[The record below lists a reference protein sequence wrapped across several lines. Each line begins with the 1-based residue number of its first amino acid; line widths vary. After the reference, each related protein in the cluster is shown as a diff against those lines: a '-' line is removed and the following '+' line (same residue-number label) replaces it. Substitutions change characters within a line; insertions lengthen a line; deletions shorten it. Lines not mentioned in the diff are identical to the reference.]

1 MDILIYYGLRAIA
14 GVIVFTLFEYCKV
27 VVTTLQGDNT
37 PKQKGKILPNPLKFV
52 EPIGFL
58 IYVFTGYGW
67 SNPAETSPFM
77 YKNRKV
83 GNLLTYGSPI
93 VLCII
98 LGKILALIS
107 GIIPNAVAVV
117 SLAKAFVSIGVFNI
131 IPVYPMAGSW
141 ILRNFISPNSAMKY
155 SQYEKIILMVLSFA
169 LIANYLVVPLNAIV
183 SAILGL

>member
-1 MDILIYYGLRAIA
+1 
-14 GVIVFTLFEYCKV
+14 
-27 VVTTLQGDNT
+27 
-37 PKQKGKILPNPLKFV
+37 
-52 EPIGFL
+52 
-58 IYVFTGYGW
+58 
-67 SNPAETSPFM
+67 M

-107 GIIPNAVAVV
+107 GIIPNAVAVAFLV

>member
-1 MDILIYYGLRAIA
+1 
-14 GVIVFTLFEYCKV
+14 
-27 VVTTLQGDNT
+27 
-37 PKQKGKILPNPLKFV
+37 
-52 EPIGFL
+52 
-58 IYVFTGYGW
+58 
-67 SNPAETSPFM
+67 M

-93 VLCII
+93 VLCIV

-107 GIIPNAVAVV
+107 GTVPNAVVVAFLV

-141 ILRNFISPNSAMKY
+141 ILRNYISPNSAMKY
-155 SQYEKIILMVLSFA
+155 SQYERIILMVLSFA
-169 LIANYLVVPLNAIV
+169 LIANYLVTPLNAIV